1 MPSAPKKPAT
11 ESAAPQP
18 TTAPASP
25 AAPTN
30 QLALW
35 SMISGIVSLTIGW
48 FIPVPTG
55 IAAVVLG
62 HIGLSQI
69 KKSGAAGRQF
79 ALTGLILGYA
89 SIAIGIIIAAVLAL
103 FFGAMFFGIFNGY
116 TGYTGYGMMHP

>member
-1 MPSAPKKPAT
+1 MPTESKKPA
-11 ESAAPQP
+11 AAP
-18 TTAPASP
+18 AASQTVLTE
-25 AAPTN
+25 PTN

-89 SIAIGIIIAAVLAL
+89 SIAIGIIIASLFAL